1 MEWNTT
7 GGILI
12 EPAACNGAMNNLK
25 LGDRSPIPGD
35 VTTNKHKIYP
45 NSQTVNEIKRYSRRY
60 ERGIITY
67 HCYSSDLNV
76 ERLDKTQLKPVTELR
91 WEG

>member
-1 MEWNTT
+1 MEWNT
-7 GGILI
+7 GEILI